1 MIFARTLAIMHKEF
15 LHIAR
20 DPRTLVLVFVIP
32 IVQLFLLGYAAT
44 TDVEHIATAVLDADR
59 SAGSR
64 ALVNSYEA
72 TGYFDF
78 TASVSSQ
85 AEIRNLMDSGE
96 VRAALVI
103 PPAYSDHVTAG
114 EHVEIGFIVDGSDPA
129 IANSATSA
137 ALQTGQ
143 ALAQRLAIRLFGE
156 QRGGLEVRPMVW
168 YNPDL
173 RSANFMIPA
182 VMGIILQFMSTL
194 LTSMAIVRER
204 EQSTMEQIIVT
215 PIKPGELIV
224 GKVAPY
230 VVLTFFDLVE
240 VLLIGTLVFDVPIRG
255 SLSLLLALSILFLVG
270 SLAVG
275 ILISTAANTQM
286 EAMMLSFLFLMPSIF
301 LSGFFFPLDAMPL
314 ALQGVSYIVPLR
326 YMLIITRSIILKGVG
341 LEILRSQVL
350 ALVIFGVIVITMAAR
365 RFRKR
370 LD

>member
-1 MIFARTLAIMHKEF
+1 MTGARTIAIMHKEF

-20 DPRTLVLVFVIP
+20 DPRTLVLVFIIP
-32 IVQLFLLGYAAT
+32 IIQLFLLGYAAT
-44 TDVEHIATAVLDADR
+44 TDVDHIATAVLDADR
-59 SAGSR
+59 SPDSR

-85 AEIRNLMDSGE
+85 AEIRRLMDSGE
-96 VRAALVI
+96 VRAALLI
-103 PPAYSDHVTAG
+103 PAAYSDHIATG
-114 EHVEIGFIVDGSDPA
+114 ERVVIGVIIDGSDPA
-129 IANSATSA
+129 IANSVTSA

-143 ALAQRLAIRLFGE
+143 ALTRNLSILRFGE
-156 QRGGLEVRPMVW
+156 APSGLEVRPMVW
-168 YNPDL
+168 YNPEL

-204 EQSTMEQIIVT
+204 EQGTMEQIIVT

-224 GKVAPY
+224 GKVMPY

-240 VLLIGTLVFDVPIRG
+240 VLIIGTLVFEVPIRG
-255 SLSLLLALSILFLVG
+255 NLSLLLALSILFLVG
-270 SLAVG
+270 SLAIG

-286 EAMMLSFLFLMPSIF
+286 EAMLLSFLFLMPSIF

-314 ALQGVSYIVPLR
+314 VLQGLSHVVPLR
-326 YMLIITRSIILKGVG
+326 YMLVIIRSIILKGVG
-341 LEILRSQVL
+341 LELLRSQVL
-350 ALVIFGVIVITMAAR
+350 ALVIFGVIVIALAAR